1 MEPADVR
8 GNKKKIVNN
17 PPVMKLG
24 KKRGK
29 EEKQGGGERDEKVE
43 GMGGTTRDKE
53 ESIRKLFG
61 SEDHKN

>member
-1 MEPADVR
+1 
-8 GNKKKIVNN
+8 
-17 PPVMKLG
+17 MKLG